1 MIVDWT
7 DTDQFLSVIK
17 QADVLLIGPGL
28 GTSSKSLERFK
39 QVLENQSKEQW
50 LVIDGSALKVL
61 LAANHLLLPYPEQT
75 VLTPHQMEWQRLSS
89 LPIQEQ
95 RDEEN
100 KKEATGN
107 RCCARFE
114 KS

>member
-1 MIVDWT
+1 M
-7 DTDQFLSVIK
+7 
-17 QADVLLIGPGL
+17 
-28 GTSSKSLERFK
+28 
-39 QVLENQSKEQW
+39 
-50 LVIDGSALKVL
+50 IDGSALSL
-61 LAANHLLLPYPEQT
+61 LVANHLLLPYPEQT

-95 RDEEN
+95 RI
-100 KKEATGN
+100 KKTKEATGN

>member
-50 LVIDGSALKVL
+50 LVIDGSALSL

-95 RDEEN
+95 RDEEQ
-100 KKEATGN
+100 KEATGN

>member
-39 QVLENQSKEQW
+39 QVLEN
-50 LVIDGSALKVL
+50 
-61 LAANHLLLPYPEQT
+61 N
-75 VLTPHQMEWQRLSS
+75 QRTMAG
-89 LPIQEQ
+89 
-95 RDEEN
+95 D
-100 KKEATGN
+100 
-107 RCCARFE
+107 
-114 KS
+114 